1 MARAEVLALHG
12 SPGSGTSTLS
22 RVMASQL
29 RAADVPHAVVDLD
42 DLSMVYPE
50 QPRPFAR
57 ENLRAMWPNFA
68 AIQGLRLI
76 VPTVLADEQEV
87 YDLQA
92 VVPGCR
98 LIVCELTAPEQ
109 ILKQRVTAREPTPYW
124 QQRLCD
130 FVDLFHSRDD
140 LARIRDFQV
149 STHNRSEEEA
159 ALDVAQRAGWL

>member
-1 MARAEVLALHG
+1 
-12 SPGSGTSTLS
+12 
-22 RVMASQL
+22 
-29 RAADVPHAVVDLD
+29 
-42 DLSMVYPE
+42 
-50 QPRPFAR
+50 
-57 ENLRAMWPNFA
+57 MWPNFA
-68 AIQGLRLI
+68 AILGLRLI

-149 STHNRSEEEA
+149 STHNRSEEESS
-159 ALDVAQRAGWL
+159 LDVAQRAGWL

>member
-12 SPGSGTSTLS
+12 SPGSGKTTLS

-68 AIQGLRLI
+68 GIPGLRLI

-87 YDLQA
+87 RDLQA

-98 LIVCELTAPEQ
+98 LIVCELTRN
-109 ILKQRVTAREPTPYW
+109 LSSRVRHVGF
-124 QQRLCD
+124 R
-130 FVDLFHSRDD
+130 
-140 LARIRDFQV
+140 
-149 STHNRSEEEA
+149 RS
-159 ALDVAQRAGWL
+159 VRPPVGVR

>member
-1 MARAEVLALHG
+1 
-12 SPGSGTSTLS
+12 
-22 RVMASQL
+22 
-29 RAADVPHAVVDLD
+29 
-42 DLSMVYPE
+42 
-50 QPRPFAR
+50 
-57 ENLRAMWPNFA
+57 MWPNFA
-68 AIQGLRLI
+68 AILGLRLI